1 MASYQKMYYCKTC
14 KKNVSVDSDNKC
26 VACHGTQLKKSWS
39 VRFRVVDL
47 NGEKQK
53 RLTGFE
59 TKKEAEKA
67 YIDFMTNYKPFQTT
81 PSNQSFIYDELLKE
95 YFDTYSIEN
104 EESTIYEKR
113 SVIDKFITPFF
124 KERDI
129 RSITK
134 NELQNWQN
142 YIWNLKNPK
151 TNDKYSWNYLKKIRG
166 VMYNFLEYQKVM
178 HDIPNLLDN
187 IKIPK
192 KKELKKEMSFWEL
205 QEFNSFIKTV
215 NNIMW
220 KTLWYVF
227 MFTGARF
234 NEIRALSD
242 NDIKDNKIYIT
253 KSMVGRKSLQ
263 NKDKR
268 KNTKN
273 SKIVIK
279 QIPDLLLT
287 QLNKYF
293 NWKQENKISSEFL
306 FGGDKPLT
314 EDIKKAKVRY
324 LNPHG
329 FRHSYVSLLIHLGVS
344 SKIIAELIGDNE
356 IQVIETYGHL
366 YNDAKN
372 TAIELLNSK
381 INNICV

>member
-1 MASYQKMYYCKTC
+1 
-14 KKNVSVDSDNKC
+14 
-26 VACHGTQLKKSWS
+26 
-39 VRFRVVDL
+39 
-47 NGEKQK
+47 
-53 RLTGFE
+53 
-59 TKKEAEKA
+59 
-67 YIDFMTNYKPFQTT
+67 MTNYKPFQTT

-314 EDIKKAKVRY
+314 ETTVRRVLTEDIKKAKVRY